1 MTDRERWA
9 EGRPSSEPA
18 RAEALALDTVDPIAW
33 ARPLFQIDDD
43 APIYLDGNSLGM
55 LPRRSLERVTEVVTE
70 EWGRRLVRS
79 WSSWVDLPTAVGDL
93 LATHLLGAAPGQTVV
108 SDATTV
114 NLYKL
119 ASAALD
125 ARPGRSVIVSDRANF
140 PTDRYLLQGLA
151 QARGMELRLV
161 DFPDLGGPDPSLLRP
176 HLGSETALVS
186 LSHVDYRSGALAD
199 MGAINELIHAS
210 GALSLWDLCHSVGAV
225 PIELDRTE
233 TDLAAGCT
241 YKYLNGGP
249 GSPAFLYVRQELQRS
264 LRQPIWGWFGQADQ
278 FAMGQGY
285 NPLPSI
291 ARFQTGSPSIVGI
304 ALVEE
309 GTGLLAEIGI
319 EAIRAK
325 SLELTSFL
333 IDLYDSWLAP
343 LGLELATPR
352 DPARRGSQ
360 VCLRHPDAYR
370 ICRVLVSE
378 AAVIADFRAPDR
390 LRFGCAAPTTRFVD
404 VYDAMLRLRKVVQ
417 GGQYMSIDPEPEQVT

>member
-9 EGRPSSEPA
+9 KGRPSSEPA
-18 RAEALALDTVDPIAW
+18 RAEALALDMVDPIGW

-70 EWGRRLVRS
+70 EWGRGLVRS
-79 WSSWVDLPTAVGDL
+79 WSSWVDRPTAVGDL

-161 DFPDLGGPDPSLLRP
+161 DFPDLEGPDPSLLRR

-225 PIELDRTE
+225 PIELDKTG

-249 GSPAFLYVRQELQRS
+249 GSPSFLYVRQELQRS

-370 ICRVLVSE
+370 ICRVLVTE

-404 VYDAMLRLRKVVQ
+404 VYDAMLRLRQVVQ
-417 GGQYMSIDPEPEQVT
+417 GGEYMSIDPEPENVT

>member
-18 RAEALALDTVDPIAW
+18 RAEALALDMVDPIAW
-33 ARPLFQIDDD
+33 ARPLFHIDDD

-55 LPRRSLERVTEVVTE
+55 LPRRSLERVIEVVTE
-70 EWGRRLVRS
+70 EWGRGLVRS

-151 QARGMELRLV
+151 QARGVELRLV
-161 DFPDLGGPDPSLLRP
+161 DFPELEGADPSLLRP

-199 MGAINELIHAS
+199 MGAINELIHAA

-249 GSPAFLYVRQELQRS
+249 GSPSFLYVRQELQMS

-333 IDLYDSWLAP
+333 IYLYDSWLAP

-352 DPARRGSQ
+352 EPARRGSQ
-360 VCLRHPDAYR
+360 VCLRHPDASR
-370 ICRVLVSE
+370 ICRLLVSE

-404 VYDAMLRLRKVVQ
+404 VYDAMLRLRQVVQ
-417 GGQYMSIDPEPEQVT
+417 GGEYMSIDPEPGKVT